1 MQRTTGHDFGR
12 LGTPDTIYPRIIS
25 TLSALNMASAG
36 LLQTSLIWVA
46 YAVAVALVLLVAI
59 ITTFTWQQPRERS
72 ATVSIVA
79 ILSLTSLLAT
89 VLLLPVDIALVS
101 STTSATLGAKKDWAT
116 PERVD
121 GILLTLKIVYY
132 TLYSF
137 DALLCLIVIP
147 FAYFWYEEYDE
158 VDEEEG
164 VSTFGSRFWGA
175 LKYTFIFIALVI
187 ILFIVGFFVPAA
199 SAGHGKHMDLD
210 YFKRLLA
217 ANKGEKALTFGVG
230 LLITL
235 GTLLY
240 ILYTGAGLALL
251 PVSLIKSAP
260 SISAPQL
267 SATTASALERNRE
280 AQRILEM
287 RNAGRTEGMSQKDRR
302 ELDALLREERT
313 LVRRERLAAEAR
325 GEGQSSIFRAWTKIQ
340 AVFRPLKLLG
350 GILLLLV
357 ALVVWVSMLISGIDK
372 AANSVC
378 KQHCGYILGHINVFQ
393 PVNWIFVQSAK
404 AFPVDYILMA
414 LLVLFFFSSS
424 ITGIATVGIRFL
436 WVRIFQIKKGRTAP
450 QALLIATVMLALITL
465 AINYAVAMLVAPQYA
480 IYGTQ
485 TFCSNTPRSP
495 GEQPDCRNHLDMV
508 LPCSEAS
515 RDPLSKDI
523 CTPTVMSTFLNR
535 VTLNWP
541 VFGAI
546 DFWSQFA
553 FLGVFLV
560 VFVTSLF
567 RTPRL
572 NLSEIDEE
580 AEADEEEGLLAST
593 GRRFGATWQDITGQA
608 KKSPAAAPD
617 QGAYGTNGSES
628 ASRS

>member
-1 MQRTTGHDFGR
+1 
-12 LGTPDTIYPRIIS
+12 
-25 TLSALNMASAG
+25 MAPAG

-46 YAVAVALVLLVAI
+46 YGVAVALILAVAI

-79 ILSLTSLLAT
+79 IISLTSLLAT

-101 STTSATLGAKKDWAT
+101 STSSVTLGAKKDWAT
-116 PERVD
+116 AERVD
-121 GILLTLKIVYY
+121 SILLTLKIVYY
-132 TLYSF
+132 TLYSL

-158 VDEEEG
+158 VEEEEG
-164 VSTFGSRFWGA
+164 VSGSGSRFWRSM
-175 LKYTFIFIALVI
+175 KYTLVFVVLVV
-187 ILFIVGFFVPAA
+187 ILFLVGFFVPAA
-199 SAGHGKHMDLD
+199 TNDHGKHMDLD

-217 ANKGEKALTFGVG
+217 ANKGEKALTFAVG
-230 LLITL
+230 LLMSL

-240 ILYTGAGLALL
+240 VLYTGAGLALL
-251 PVSLIKSAP
+251 PVSFIKSAP

-280 AQRILEM
+280 LQRQLEM
-287 RNAGRTEGMSQKDRR
+287 RNAGHPDGMTQKDRR
-302 ELDALLREERT
+302 EMDALLREERT

-325 GEGQSSIFRAWTKIQ
+325 GEGHSAIFRAWTKVQ

-350 GILLLLV
+350 GVFLLLL
-357 ALVVWVSMLISGIDK
+357 AILVWVSMLITGIDK

-404 AFPVDYILMA
+404 AFPVDYVLMA
-414 LLVLFFFSSS
+414 FLVLFLFSSS
-424 ITGIATVGIRFL
+424 ITGIANVGIRFL

-450 QALLIATVMLALITL
+450 QALLIATVMLALIIL
-465 AINYAVAMLVAPQYA
+465 AINYAIAMVVAPQYA

-485 TFCSNTPRSP
+485 TFCVNAPSSP
-495 GEQPDCRNHLDMV
+495 GERPNCTEHRDMV
-508 LPCSEAS
+508 RPCSEAF
-515 RDPLSKDI
+515 RNPAAKDV

-546 DFWSQFA
+546 DFWAQFA
-553 FLGVFLV
+553 FLAVFLT
-560 VFVTSLF
+560 VFITSLF

-572 NLSEIDEE
+572 NLSELDEE

-593 GRRFGATWQDITGQA
+593 GRRFGATWQDITGRA
-608 KKSPAAAPD
+608 KTGNTSHP
-617 QGAYGTNGSES
+617 QGEYGTNGNG
-628 ASRS
+628 SRA

>member
-1 MQRTTGHDFGR
+1 
-12 LGTPDTIYPRIIS
+12 
-25 TLSALNMASAG
+25 MASAG

-46 YAVAVALVLLVAI
+46 YGVAVALVLLVAL
-59 ITTFTWQQPRERS
+59 ITVLTWQTPRDRS
-72 ATVSIVA
+72 AVVSTVATI
-79 ILSLTSLLAT
+79 SLAALLAT

-101 STTSATLGAKKDWAT
+101 STTSATYGAKKDWAT

-132 TLYSF
+132 TLYSL

-147 FAYFWYEEYDE
+147 FTYFWYEEYDE
-158 VDEEEG
+158 VEEEERTA
-164 VSTFGSRFWGA
+164 SAGSRLWNA
-175 LKYTFIFIALVI
+175 SKYTLIFVALVL
-187 ILFIVGFFVPAA
+187 ILFLVGFFVPAA
-199 SAGHGKHMDLD
+199 GSGGHGKHMDLD

-217 ANKGEKALTFGVG
+217 ANNGEKALTFSVG

-240 ILYTGAGLALL
+240 VLYTGTGLALL
-251 PVSLIKSAP
+251 PVSFIKSAP

-280 AQRILEM
+280 LQRQLEM
-287 RNAGRTEGMSQKDRR
+287 RNAGRPDGMSQKDRR
-302 ELDALLREERT
+302 EMDALLREERT
-313 LVRRERLAAEAR
+313 LVRRERLAAEAQ
-325 GEGQSSIFRAWTKIQ
+325 GEGQSTIFRIWNKVQT
-340 AVFRPLKLLG
+340 VFRPLKLLG
-350 GILLLLV
+350 GILLLFI
-357 ALVVWVSMLISGIDK
+357 AMIVWVSMLISGIDK

-378 KQHCGYILGHINVFQ
+378 KARCGYILGHINVFQ

-404 AFPVDYILMA
+404 AFPVDYVLMA

-450 QALLIATVMLALITL
+450 QALLIATVMLALIIL
-465 AINYAVAMLVAPQYA
+465 AINYAVAMVVAPQYA

-485 TFCSNTPRSP
+485 TFCMNAPRHP
-495 GEQPDCRNHLDMV
+495 GEQPDCRNHMDMIR
-508 LPCSEAS
+508 PCSEVFSEPAA
-515 RDPLSKDI
+515 KDV

-546 DFWSQFA
+546 DFWAQFA
-553 FLGVFLV
+553 FLGVFLI

-567 RTPRL
+567 RTPKL
-572 NLSEIDEE
+572 NLSELDEE
-580 AEADEEEGLLAST
+580 AEIDEEEGLLAST
-593 GRRFGATWQDITGQA
+593 GRRFGATWQDITGRA
-608 KKSPAAAPD
+608 KRASSGESD
-617 QGAYGTNGSES
+617 QRQTYGTNGTNGSG
-628 ASRS
+628 SRM